1 MALEN
6 PMTRRRDS
14 KHRVLRSGESVRADG
29 KYQFKYTVNGKP
41 KFVYSWKLEPTD
53 KLPQGKRPC
62 LSLRELEKQIGYDL
76 ELRID
81 PTKKNMTV
89 MELVEKY
96 LSTKT
101 GMRPN
106 TVTNYKFVKNL
117 LMKEEFSQWKIG
129 EVKTSDAK
137 LFLIKLQN
145 DGRRH
150 SSIKSVRGVL
160 RPAFQMAV
168 DDDCLNKNPF
178 AFALVGVVV
187 NDAVTR
193 EAITKKQMNSFLKF
207 IHDDNCYCKYY
218 EVVYILF
225 HTGLRISEFC
235 GLTLK
240 DIDLKNKTINVDHQL
255 QRTSNM
261 KYVIEKTK
269 TNAGTRVLPMNDDVA
284 KCFQTIIEEREA
296 PKVEKMVD
304 GYSGFLFLDEDGM
317 PLVAMHWEHRLNH
330 MVKRYNEIFREQMP
344 NITPH
349 VCRHTYCSIQTRAG
363 MYPKTLQYLMG
374 HSDISVT
381 MNTYTHL
388 GLEDAVDEMNR
399 MQQLESARKEQE
411 ALSGKT
417 DEVKLSKKHFR
428 AG

>member
-6 PMTRRRDS
+6 PMTKRRDS
-14 KHRVLRSGESVRADG
+14 KHRVLRSGESIRADG

-76 ELRID
+76 EMRID

-106 TVTNYKFVKNL
+106 TMANYNFVKNL
-117 LMKEEFSQWKIG
+117 LVKEEFSQWKIG

-137 LFLIKLQN
+137 LFLIKMQN

-240 DIDLKNKTINVDHQL
+240 DVDLKNKTINVDHQL

-284 KCFQTIIEEREA
+284 KCFQTIIEEREV

-349 VCRHTYCSIQTRAG
+349 VCRHTYCSIQARAG

-411 ALSGKT
+411 ALMGKT
-417 DEVKLSKKHFR
+417 DEVKISKKHFR